1 MYFLLTIVEATSG
14 ASADMSYDMSTFF
27 FVSLCAKWRQVM
39 IYRCA
44 ALPEMLNGWMIY
56 LGHNPN
62 YYMYK

>member
-14 ASADMSYDMSTFF
+14 TSADMSYDVSTFF
-27 FVSLCAKWRQVM
+27 FSFLAKWRQVM
-39 IYRCA
+39 MYSCA